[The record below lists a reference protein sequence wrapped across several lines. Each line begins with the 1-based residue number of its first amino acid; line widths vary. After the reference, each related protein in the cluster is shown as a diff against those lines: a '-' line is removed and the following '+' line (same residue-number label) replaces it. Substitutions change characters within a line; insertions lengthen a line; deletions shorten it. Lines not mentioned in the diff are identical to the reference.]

1 MLFQQGSPL
10 GARLAAGQVN
20 VREVCELVMMG
31 MGWHGTKMQ
40 VDIETSGASLVSQR
54 LRAVPN
60 MRVTPS
66 AHLAQFFLS
75 DFVAPDACAALID
88 RIDQNIRP
96 STLADAGDDDTF
108 RTSMTCDL
116 DHADPLVA
124 TLDQTICD
132 LIGIAADYGEPL
144 QGQRYDVGQEFKY
157 HTDYF
162 EPSGYDYA
170 QHCRIAGQRTWTAM
184 LYLNDVTAGG
194 GTRFK
199 ATGKIFQ
206 PETGKLLIWNN
217 LTPQGLVNPHS
228 LHHGM
233 KVRAGRKYVITKWY
247 RERPW
252 PWPSNL

>member
-1 MLFQQGSPL
+1 M
-10 GARLAAGQVN
+10 A
-20 VREVCELVMMG
+20 
-31 MGWHGTKMQ
+31 
-40 VDIETSGASLVSQR
+40 VDIVTSGANRVSDR
-54 LRAVPN
+54 LRAAPN
-60 MRVTPS
+60 MRTTAS
-66 AHLAQFFLS
+66 AQLSQFFLANFLS
-75 DFVAPDACAALID
+75 AADCAALIA

-96 STLADAGDDDTF
+96 STLADAGDDDAF

-116 DHADPLVA
+116 DHSDPQVA
-124 TLDQTICD
+124 ALDSQLCD
-132 LIGIAADYGEPL
+132 LMGIAAPYGEPL

-162 EPSGYDYA
+162 EPGGYDFA
-170 QHCRIAGQRTWTAM
+170 QYCRVSGQRTWTAM
-184 LYLNDVTAGG
+184 IYLNHVTAGG

-217 LTPQGLVNPHS
+217 LTADGHINPHS

-233 KVRAGRKYVITKWY
+233 KVRSGRKYVITKWY

-252 PWPSNL
+252 PWPDS